1 MSYYRD
7 TATALAQRAAGN
19 FIAVVLYV
27 PMGGQSTSPWWS
39 MLTFPRS
46 KALEEWYEEI
56 APSAPL
62 YYYLAAF
69 DKTRSSLPVGESISP
84 PKPGAPGFD
93 IHSQWRAPPFNKPT
107 IAGEVPS
114 ESRHDAGENRGGP
127 VGVAKTIAIF
137 ALVALPVGILLSK
150 AQERKLLRA
159 EKAEFNRLGLDW
171 SQRVRY

>member
-7 TATALAQRAAGN
+7 TATSLVQRAPGS
-19 FIAVVLYV
+19 FIGVALYV

-39 MLTFPRS
+39 MAAFPSS
-46 KALEEWYEEI
+46 KALEGWYEEI

-69 DKTRSSLPVGESISP
+69 DKTRSSLPVGESIAP
-84 PKPGAPGFD
+84 PKPGSLGFD

-107 IAGEVPS
+107 ISGEASSEGCWDGPAG
-114 ESRHDAGENRGGP
+114 A
-127 VGVAKTIAIF
+127 AKTFAIF

-150 AQERKLLRA
+150 AQERKLHRT
-159 EKAEFNRLGLDW
+159 EKAEFQRLGLDW